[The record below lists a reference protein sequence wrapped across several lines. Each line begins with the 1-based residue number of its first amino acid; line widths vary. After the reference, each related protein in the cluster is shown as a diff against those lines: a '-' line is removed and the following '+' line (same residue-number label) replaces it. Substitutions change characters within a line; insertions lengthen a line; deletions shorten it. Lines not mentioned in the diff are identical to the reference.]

1 MKQTI
6 YFFFW
11 LFEVCSGVTL
21 GSVAPFLVEPVSMAL
36 PLGCICR
43 HTVIHGSFI
52 QPEWRASYAISVTWL
67 T

>member
-21 GSVAPFLVEPVSMAL
+21 GSVAPLLFDMLRTSFWHHWKQRYKLIGKSLSV
-36 PLGCICR
+36 
-43 HTVIHGSFI
+43 HTAAGGW
-52 QPEWRASYAISVTWL
+52 QG
-67 T
+67 